1 MADTTTQVTTVV
13 TDLGAGNRGSIGA
26 ADVSEAER
34 AAMITETGS
43 TAYTATPSKAI
54 ACIDMRLPADLL
66 EKASGYADQQTA
78 GGAAI
83 TETASDMMLVS
94 EPLPVSELLAE
105 HTRAFVAAGYEV
117 IVHGDEKAGR
127 AGCGAN
133 AKLRASLATNAANAG
148 VVLPKAWTLC
158 QALGLDAQG
167 ATERLLAEM
176 IRQGGSNAAQDD
188 LWDVTPEAAADVI
201 VANGGRYSGLTGAH
215 TEKII
220 IVDVQPRAFDKI
232 AFMQHYPR
240 QDGAYNGAFVATLG
254 AYYRA
259 LQAVTAQAGG
269 SERDAA
275 HRMAGAVLFNLAVSK
290 ELTAEEQGGHE
301 ALPVVVRA

>member
-1 MADTTTQVTTVV
+1 MADMMTQVATVV

-26 ADVSEAER
+26 ADISEADR
-34 AAMITETGS
+34 AAMIAEAGGA
-43 TAYTATPSKAI
+43 AYAVSPSKVI
-54 ACIDMRLPADLL
+54 ACIDMRLPAELL
-66 EKASGYADQQTA
+66 EKASGYADRQTA

-83 TETASDMMLVS
+83 TETASDMMLAGEARLVS
-94 EPLPVSELLAE
+94 TLLAE
-105 HTRAFVAAGYEV
+105 HTRAFVTAGYEV
-117 IVHGDEKAGR
+117 IVHGDEKAGK

-133 AKLRASLATNAANAG
+133 ARLRDSLATNATNAD

-158 QALGLDAQG
+158 QALGLDRQG
-167 ATERLLAEM
+167 VTEQLLAEM
-176 IRQGGSNAAQDD
+176 MRQGGLSAAQDD

-232 AFMQHYPR
+232 AFMRHYPR
-240 QDGAYNGAFVATLG
+240 PDGAFNGAFVATLG
-254 AYYRA
+254 AYYQA

-275 HRMAGAVLFNLAVSK
+275 RRMAGAVLFNIAVSK
-290 ELTAEEQGGHE
+290 ELTAEEQGNHE
-301 ALPVVVRA
+301 TLPVVVRA